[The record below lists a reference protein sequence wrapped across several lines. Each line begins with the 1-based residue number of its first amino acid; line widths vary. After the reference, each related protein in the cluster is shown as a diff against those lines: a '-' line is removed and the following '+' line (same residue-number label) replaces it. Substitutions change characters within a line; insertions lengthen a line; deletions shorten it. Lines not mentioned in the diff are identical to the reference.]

1 MRVASEFYRSDS
13 MTPVKASKALL
24 GREVKASQVDY
35 EIPYKILSLQ
45 NIFQFGYRKE
55 GRIRPNKCIKVST
68 RQLRCAKARSGHL
81 LNQEVSKQAERLSV
95 DLANP
100 RLG

>member
-1 MRVASEFYRSDS
+1 M
-13 MTPVKASKALL
+13 K
-24 GREVKASQVDY
+24 
-35 EIPYKILSLQ
+35 IPYKILSLQ

>member
-1 MRVASEFYRSDS
+1 M
-13 MTPVKASKALL
+13 K
-24 GREVKASQVDY
+24 
-35 EIPYKILSLQ
+35 IPHKILSLQ

-81 LNQEVSKQAERLSV
+81 PNQEVSKQAERLSV